1 MNTTRIR
8 FRPTICIDAL
18 IEERRAALHADRR
31 IYIHSAKGA
40 SRSYAFRDLLHDG
53 LRRVMNDAPIPS
65 IEETREYATSLTVRI
80 PTRYIDCVAD
90 IARDE
95 GVSTHTALAR
105 IVALGSEP

>member
-8 FRPTICIDAL
+8 FRPTIFIDAL

-40 SRSYAFRDLLHDG
+40 TRSYAFRDLLHDG
-53 LRRVMNDAPIPS
+53 LRRVMNGAPIPP
-65 IEETREYATSLTVRI
+65 IDETREYATSLTVRI

-105 IVALGSEP
+105 IVTLGSES

>member
-1 MNTTRIR
+1 M
-8 FRPTICIDAL
+8 
-18 IEERRAALHADRR
+18 IEERRATLHADRR
-31 IYIHSAKGA
+31 IYIHSPKGA

-53 LRRVMNDAPIPS
+53 LYRVMNDAPIPA
-65 IEETREYATSLTVRI
+65 IDETREYAADLTVRI

-105 IVALGSEP
+105 IVTLGSES